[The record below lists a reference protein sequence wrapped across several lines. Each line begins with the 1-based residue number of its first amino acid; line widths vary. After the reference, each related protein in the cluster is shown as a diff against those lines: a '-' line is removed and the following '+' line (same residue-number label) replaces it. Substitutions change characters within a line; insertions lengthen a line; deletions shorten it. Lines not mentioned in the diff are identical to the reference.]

1 MGAALSAVASCLGSC
16 AAALACGCVKNT
28 CQTVGKR
35 GSLQPYFLLLFVT
48 TVLAFILRY
57 WGGPIVINLT
67 VTTLSL
73 CTADSSLPCYG
84 FGALTRLSFSLTLF
98 FLLHLALPL
107 LSRFQWWLKGC
118 LLLVAV
124 VGCWFIPDS
133 FYLVYVDIARFFSG
147 LFLLM
152 QLIILVDAAYSWQEA
167 WTSDERP
174 WHKALL
180 AVSTALFAFSIVLLV
195 LMFRWFSEPQSDCRL
210 ETFFLSFTL
219 VLTVLTS
226 LLSVSPWI
234 EGGGLLPAAVVTS
247 YCMYLLFSALSSD
260 PSQCNGLYG
269 EGGSASSEHATI
281 WQSAISIAIT
291 AASIGYAAYNI
302 YTSSSLIGEG
312 DDGAQAAAAEDYK
325 AIAESKEDSATAA
338 APPAQDIETVAP
350 ASSSSSS
357 SASDSHS
364 DDAVAS
370 ISNRQ
375 YRRFYLVM
383 SVASMY
389 LCMLL
394 TNWGN
399 QQTVDDPAQRDVGM
413 GKQNMWIRIGSQ
425 WAVIALY
432 VWSLIA
438 PLVLS
443 DRQF

>member
-1 MGAALSAVASCLGSC
+1 M
-16 AAALACGCVKNT
+16 KNT

-73 CTADSSLPCYG
+73 CSADSSLPCYG

-98 FLLHLALPL
+98 FLVHLALPL

-118 LLLVAV
+118 LLLVVV

-147 LFLLM
+147 LFLLL

-167 WTSDERP
+167 WSSDERP

-180 AVSTALFAFSIVLLV
+180 AVSGLQYGLCIALLV
-195 LMFRWFSEPQSDCRL
+195 LMFRWFSSPQSECQL

-247 YCMYLLFSALSSD
+247 YCTYLLFSALSSD

-312 DDGAQAAAAEDYK
+312 DGGAEAAAAAEDYK
-325 AIAESKEDSATAA
+325 PMTESKEDSGTAA
-338 APPAQDIETVAP
+338 APPAQDIEAAAP
-350 ASSSSSS
+350 SSSSS
-357 SASDSHS
+357 SASASDSGG
-364 DDAVAS
+364 DGAVAD

-399 QQTVDDPAQRDVGM
+399 QQTVNDPSQRDVGM

-438 PLVLS
+438 PLVLT